1 MGKENLDT
9 EEECVN
15 QCLQLQNCLA
25 VTFIGPNPAQ
35 YTTELQGCYKKS
47 GGWNMQS
54 GTDHYTNMVSVNIVC
69 IRNKREF
76 LAQYIFSF
84 QFYIDH
90 GKSSV

>member
-1 MGKENLDT
+1 MGKKNLDT

-25 VTFIGPNPAQ
+25 VTFVGPNPAQ

-84 QFYIDH
+84 ESYIDR
-90 GKSSV
+90 V